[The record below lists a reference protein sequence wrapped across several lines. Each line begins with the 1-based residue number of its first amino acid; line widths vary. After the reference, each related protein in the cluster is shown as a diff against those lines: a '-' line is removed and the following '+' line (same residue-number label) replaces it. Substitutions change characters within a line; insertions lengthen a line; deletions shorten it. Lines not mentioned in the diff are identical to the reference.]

1 MLQSTLDFLAARN
14 SAVGRHLLLQST
26 VGPSTNVRKKPS
38 PVCRGMIS
46 QGGDSLENDPA
57 GPNGRGRSSW
67 FLAVVGSNPPPL
79 LGPNWDQ
86 SAQTCCEADFGSRIK
101 ILGHPLGQSA
111 SFFEIYPF
119 RLGSLWG
126 HVGVRNKSR
135 APQGSPRIQTGLPPH
150 PNISKWLSSH
160 FEFRR
165 PWGGGCEAPLS
176 PGTNGELIDSVTV
189 ASTVGMDVG
198 PSRFPKR
205 ELTTE

>member
-1 MLQSTLDFLAARN
+1 MTPWGRLVMDAALGSWR
-14 SAVGRHLLLQST
+14 SW
-26 VGPSTNVRKKPS
+26 VRIP
-38 PVCRGMIS
+38 
-46 QGGDSLENDPA
+46 
-57 GPNGRGRSSW
+57 
-67 FLAVVGSNPPPL
+67 PPPL

-165 PWGGGCEAPLS
+165 PWGGDVFHDARLLPSRLPAQAVSGRR
-176 PGTNGELIDSVTV
+176 TV
-189 ASTVGMDVG
+189 AWPGYGSLARLLSFSRLPGYPLDLG
-198 PSRFPKR
+198 PPR
-205 ELTTE
+205 T